1 MNKFKLVISL
11 LALLACA
18 DAFASG
24 TFCSGFSIHYSEN
37 RVDLGI
43 PPPPGLRLGEQFLA
57 QDGTLLGK
65 IEFFQDQPSVGDFP
79 YQVDITNKK
88 TLARHGDPGMGW
100 EVFSADFTATKPG
113 DSNPIQESVVCKTTW
128 AIVP

>member
-1 MNKFKLVISL
+1 MNKFKLAISL

-24 TFCSGFSIHYSEN
+24 TFCSGFSVHYSEN

-43 PPPPGLRLGEQFLA
+43 PPPPGLRLGQQILS
-57 QDGTLLGK
+57 QDGLLLGK

-79 YQVDITNKK
+79 YQVEITNKK
-88 TLARHGDPGMGW
+88 TLSREGSPVSCW
-100 EVFSADFTATKPG
+100 VVFSADFTASKSG
-113 DSNPIQESVVCKTTW
+113 DSAPIQEPVVCKTTW
-128 AIVP
+128 AFVP